1 MKGTTTHH
9 AHALL
14 ITVGLLTTAG
24 MLAATAGCAAGDQ
37 TDSLTKPAAPAVAVP
52 PANVTNPAS
61 AANAAAKPPAA
72 PAAATSAATAGWSTS
87 PITVA
92 HHPAV
97 PPVPVVTAVRY
108 AAHPESGYDRV
119 VLDIPGALPGY
130 TVKYVSQVLQ
140 DGSGK
145 PVNVP
150 GAEHLLIVLNPAQAH
165 RDDGTATI
173 SGTHTVNLPMLKSYA
188 VVGDYEG
195 YVSIALGLNAKAKF
209 HVGELSNRIYIDV
222 AE

>member
-14 ITVGLLTTAG
+14 ITAG
-24 MLAATAGCAAGDQ
+24 MLIATAGCAAGDR
-37 TDSLTKPAAPAVAVP
+37 TDNLAT
-52 PANVTNPAS
+52 
-61 AANAAAKPPAA
+61 PAA
-72 PAAATSAATAGWSTS
+72 PAAAAPAANAANTAANLPAAPGAATSSPTSPATAGWSTS
-87 PITVA
+87 PVTVA

-108 AAHPESGYDRV
+108 AAHRESGYDRV

-140 DGSGK
+140 DGSGQ

-165 RDDGTATI
+165 RDDGTVTI